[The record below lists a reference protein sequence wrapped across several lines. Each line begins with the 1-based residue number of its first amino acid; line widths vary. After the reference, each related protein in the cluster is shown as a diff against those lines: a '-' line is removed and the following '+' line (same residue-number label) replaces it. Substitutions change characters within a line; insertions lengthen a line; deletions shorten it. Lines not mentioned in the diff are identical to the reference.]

1 MKPYSYHELNPL
13 IRLKELE
20 LIPAEL
26 MARMIQAKDIQELG
40 ELLKNT
46 VYAEYV
52 NEDFEDNF
60 EEGLAIE
67 QRKLIEEL
75 AAIAPE
81 PKIVWAYTMRF
92 TFHNLKAM
100 TKAEL
105 LEENFDDLYIYD
117 GFYSLDQIKSAVKTG
132 AASDLPEAVLTS
144 VQEVKQHFAESN
156 SLQGIDII
164 FDRDYLRC
172 MRSLGEELN
181 SPELLDEIISFIDFT
196 NIVMA
201 GRGIKQKRS
210 KGFMSTVLSS
220 QGSIPKEDLL
230 NVVEE
235 SMGRFTEFLL
245 TTNYADVIAPLIQD
259 GTIDLAQLEKIRD
272 NYLTGRFD
280 LAQVQAFGPLPLLAL
295 LNAKEVEIKNLRL
308 LIVGKRVGISEEH
321 LRERMRE
328 TYGA

>member
-26 MARMIQAKDIQELG
+26 MERLIQAKDIEEVG
-40 ELLKNT
+40 ELLKTT
-46 VYAEYV
+46 VYSEYI
-52 NEDFEDNF
+52 NDNFEDNF
-60 EEGLAIE
+60 EEGFAAE

-75 AAIAPE
+75 AVLAPE
-81 PKIVWAYTMRF
+81 PKIVWAYTMRS

-105 LEENFDDLYIYD
+105 LDEDFDDLYIYD

-132 AASDLPEAVLTS
+132 AASELPENILAS
-144 VQEVKQHFAESN
+144 IQEVKDHFAESN

-164 FDRDYLRC
+164 YDRDYLRS
-172 MRSLGEELN
+172 MRALGESLQ
-181 SPELLDEIISFIDFT
+181 SPDLLEEIISFIDFT

-201 GRGIKQKRS
+201 GRGINQKRS
-210 KGFMSTVLSS
+210 KNFMTTVLSS

-235 SMGRFTEFLL
+235 SMSKFTEFLL
-245 TTNYADVIAPLIQD
+245 TTDYADVVAPLIND
-259 GTIDLAQLEKIRD
+259 GELDLAQLERIQD
-272 NYLTGRFD
+272 NYLTRRFD
-280 LAQVQAFGPLPLLAL
+280 RAKVQAFGPLPLLSL

-308 LIVGKRVGISEEH
+308 IIVGKRVGISAEQ

-328 TYGA
+328 TYDA